1 MIETYFA
8 QQLKV
13 RRGEAALTQQELA
26 NKLHVSRKTISSWE
40 TGRNRPDI
48 DTLKQLATIFQIS
61 LDDLLGNASA
71 VTVKAGSKAT
81 KYHHASATVMNALIA
96 VIVVERIT
104 QLSTTQGLM
113 WMNLLLLATIGL
125 RVLISKYGQR
135 LVKPQMVFMIAEMV
149 IGAVAL
155 ISGWLHAF
163 HMGFG
168 FYTTCCVV
176 GWVML
181 IDVAIQLK
189 RRVRNRSWSNDNE
202 TVSREK

>member
-13 RRGEAALTQQELA
+13 RRSKAALTQQELA
-26 NKLHVSRKTISSWE
+26 DKLHVSRKTISSWE

-48 DTLKQLATIFQIS
+48 DTLKQLAAIFQIS
-61 LDDLLGNASA
+61 LDDLLGNNG
-71 VTVKAGSKAT
+71 VVKVPVKPKAIGQ
-81 KYHHASATVMNALIA
+81 HRSSVMIINALIL
-96 VIVVERIT
+96 VIIVERIT

-125 RVLISKYGQR
+125 RVLISKRGGWI
-135 LVKPQMVFMIAEMV
+135 VKSQLAFIMAEMT
-149 IGAVAL
+149 IGFLAL

-189 RRVRNRSWSNDNE
+189 CRVRNRSWSNDNE